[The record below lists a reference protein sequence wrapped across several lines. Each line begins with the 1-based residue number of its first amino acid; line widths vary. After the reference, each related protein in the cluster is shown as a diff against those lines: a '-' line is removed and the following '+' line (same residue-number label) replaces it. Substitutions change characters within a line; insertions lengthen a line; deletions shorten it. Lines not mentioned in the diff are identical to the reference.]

1 KDLAEA
7 SSDFAWETDTEGH
20 FTFVS
25 PRGALGYAAAQL
37 VGQRGEDFI
46 VGSGED
52 VRSSPFTTRAPLEG
66 AEFWFRAADGESAC
80 LSAIALPLLGADGQW
95 HGARG
100 VCREITRER
109 AREAELARARH
120 REALLGYILRI
131 VRDEPEPASMLKAAA
146 GAVMP
151 ALSARG
157 VAIYRRDR
165 NDRLIQAAQAGNPPQ
180 AEAIKPLLAR
190 ISSGEDEIIEP
201 WGDGQ
206 LFVKATRFHLDWN
219 GALCLWRDAEGDRND
234 EENRFLLAEI
244 AAQIGVANQ
253 QLVRERELEKRSSTD
268 ALTGLLNR
276 RGFLER
282 MELRFSRAASRE
294 RAGALL
300 YFDLDNFKPVNDT
313 HGHEAGDRVLVE
325 LSGLLKKQ
333 IRKADLAARLGGD
346 EFAIFLES
354 ADPEAAMS
362 KAEAVRN
369 AAAKVLGPLAVS
381 EDTPLGL
388 SVGVA
393 VYEPG
398 CPETVSELLGRGDRA
413 MYGAKRDGK
422 GRVML
427 APSAADEPTP

>member
-1 KDLAEA
+1 VEA
-7 SSDFAWETDTEGH
+7 SSDFAWETDTEGR

-46 VGSGED
+46 VGSED
-52 VRSSPFTTRAPLEG
+52 EVHGSPFTTHVPLER
-66 AEFWFRAADGESAC
+66 AEFWFRAADDETAC
-80 LSAIALPLLGADGQW
+80 LSAIALPLLGAGGEW

-146 GAVMP
+146 GALMP

-157 VAIYRRDR
+157 VVIYRRDGA
-165 NDRLIQAAQAGNPPQ
+165 DRLTRAAQAGSPPP
-180 AEAIKPLLAR
+180 ADAVKPLLAR
-190 ISSGEDEIIEP
+190 VSSGEDEILEP
-201 WGDGQ
+201 CTDGQ
-206 LFVKATRFHLDWN
+206 LFVKATRYHLDWN
-219 GALCLWRDAEGDRND
+219 GALCLWRDAEADRND
-234 EENRFLLAEI
+234 EENRFLLGEI

-253 QLVRERELEKRSSTD
+253 QLFRERELEKRSSTD

-282 MELRFSRAASRE
+282 MELRFSRAAG
-294 RAGALL
+294 RAQAGTLVYL
-300 YFDLDNFKPVNDT
+300 DLDNFKPVNDT

-346 EFAIFLES
+346 EFAVFLES
-354 ADPEAAMS
+354 ADPEAAMD
-362 KAEAVRN
+362 KAEAVGS
-369 AAAKVLGPLAVS
+369 AAAELLAPLAVS
-381 EDTPLGL
+381 EDKPLGL
-388 SVGVA
+388 SIGVA
-393 VYEPG
+393 VYEPQRR
-398 CPETVSELLGRGDRA
+398 ETVSGLLARGDQA
-413 MYGAKRDGK
+413 MYAAKRGGK
-422 GRVML
+422 GRVVL
-427 APSAADEPTP
+427 APPVAEDPAT